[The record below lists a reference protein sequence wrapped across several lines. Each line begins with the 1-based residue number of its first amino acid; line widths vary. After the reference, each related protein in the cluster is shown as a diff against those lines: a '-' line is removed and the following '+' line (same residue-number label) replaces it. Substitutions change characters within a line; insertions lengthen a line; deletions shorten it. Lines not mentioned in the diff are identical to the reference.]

1 MYVKD
6 LQPNTEDDLFQVLK
20 AEWKALSVTLLQKL
34 VDSMP
39 NRIAAVVKARDMQPN
54 IRRGRRS
61 LKIKNLVQF
70 NFLLKNVLFIQIKI

>member
-6 LQPNTEDDLFQVLK
+6 LQPNTEDDFLQVLK
-20 AEWKALSVTLLQKL
+20 AEWKALYVTLLQKL